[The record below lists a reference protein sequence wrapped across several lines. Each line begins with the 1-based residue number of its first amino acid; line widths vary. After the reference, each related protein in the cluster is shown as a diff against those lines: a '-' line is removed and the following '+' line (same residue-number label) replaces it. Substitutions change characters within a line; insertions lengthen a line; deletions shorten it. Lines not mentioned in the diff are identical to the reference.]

1 MKVYMYAI
9 LKEYFDQELFLR
21 TPVSDIDELKKR
33 LIAMNEEAKEILEIC
48 RFAVKDNFIDNSYS
62 LQPNDSVS
70 VLPPAS
76 GG

>member
-9 LKEYFDQELFLR
+9 LKEYFDQEVILKA
-21 TPVSDIDELKKR
+21 PVSTVEELKSR
-33 LIAMNEEAKEILEIC
+33 LIAINEEAKGILEIC

-62 LQPNDSVS
+62 LQPNDNISI
-70 VLPPAS
+70 LPPAS

>member
-9 LKEYFDQELFLR
+9 LKEYFDQELVLR
-21 TPVSDIDELKKR
+21 VPVATIDELKTK
-33 LIAMNEEAKEILEIC
+33 LLAINEEAKDILDIC

-70 VLPPAS
+70 ILPPAS

>member
-9 LKEYFDQELFLR
+9 LKEYFDQEIIMR
-21 TPVSDIDELKKR
+21 VPVSDIDDLKKK
-33 LIAMNEEAKEILEIC
+33 LIAMNEEAKDILDIC

-62 LQPNDSVS
+62 LQPNDSIS
-70 VLPPAS
+70 ILPPAS